1 MDSMTDRR
9 PDPAIMPRIKS
20 SLRPYDAVVT
30 GLLLADAVSGCRATY
45 SAAAQRQH

>member
-1 MDSMTDRR
+1 MYSMTDRR
-9 PDPAIMPRIKS
+9 PDPAIMPRTKS

-30 GLLLADAVSGCRATY
+30 GLLADAVSGCRATY